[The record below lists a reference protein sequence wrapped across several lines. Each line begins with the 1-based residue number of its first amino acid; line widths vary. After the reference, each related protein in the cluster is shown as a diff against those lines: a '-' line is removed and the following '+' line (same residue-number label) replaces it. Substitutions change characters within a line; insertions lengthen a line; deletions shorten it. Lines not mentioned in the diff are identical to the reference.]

1 MGAKLAKISIF
12 FSQKMP
18 IAMTT
23 DKTVIDFQAERQQRL
38 HDLHEKR
45 LQAVRAAFE
54 KALPLPKSKN
64 KAKKRKKQ

>member
-1 MGAKLAKISIF
+1 MGAKLAKISFF

-54 KALPLPKSKN
+54 SALPLPKAK
-64 KAKKRKKQ
+64 KTAKKRKKQ

>member
-1 MGAKLAKISIF
+1 
-12 FSQKMP
+12 MP

-23 DKTVIDFQAERQQRL
+23 DNTVIDFHTERQRRL
-38 HDLHEKR
+38 HDVHEKR